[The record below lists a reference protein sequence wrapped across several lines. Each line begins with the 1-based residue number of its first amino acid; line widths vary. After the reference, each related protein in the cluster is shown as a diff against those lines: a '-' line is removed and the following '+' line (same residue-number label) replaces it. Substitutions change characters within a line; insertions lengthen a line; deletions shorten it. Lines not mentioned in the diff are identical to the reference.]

1 MGLLLALS
9 ACAWLTDQQRLI
21 IYRPTTSQAPDLAT
35 LPANTKLYFVD
46 RAPPAAPA
54 RLALWWLAH
63 PDPAAPTLLYLHGT
77 FRALPGNQAKI
88 EALRAA
94 GFSVLAVDYR
104 GWGQSTSIVPSEDS
118 IQQDARRAWA
128 ELVRREPRPAM
139 RVIYGH
145 SMGSG
150 VAATLASHLSSPLD
164 YGALILES
172 AFTSFADIAAEAGF
186 WASLAARF
194 SPERFASIE
203 KIERV
208 NAPVLMLHG
217 VEDRNVP
224 MVLGQ
229 RLFAAANPPKQ
240 WVQFAGAHHSDLQ
253 SIAPASYQAT
263 LTSFRQRYLDKCAVT
278 APVTPAPPQAAAPT
292 QNARRASLAPGRRAR
307 CF

>member
-1 MGLLLALS
+1 MFFRIVCVGLLLGLS

-21 IYRPTTSQAPDLAT
+21 IYRPTASQAPDLST
-35 LPANTKLYFVD
+35 LPAATEIYFTNTGE
-46 RAPPAAPA
+46 PAAPA

-77 FRALPGNQAKI
+77 FRALPGNQAKM

-118 IQQDARRAWA
+118 IQQDAQRAWA
-128 ELVRREPRPAM
+128 ALVRREPRPAM

-150 VAATLASHLSSPLD
+150 VAVTLASQLSSPQD

-172 AFTSFADIAAEAGF
+172 AFTSFADVAAEAGF
-186 WASLAARF
+186 WASLAARL

-203 KIERV
+203 RIGHL
-208 NAPVLMLHG
+208 NAPLLMLHG
-217 VEDRNVP
+217 EEDHTVP

-229 RLFAAANPPKQ
+229 RLFAAAKPPKQ

-253 SIAPASYQAT
+253 SLAPDSYQAA
-263 LTSFRQRYLDKCAVT
+263 LISFRQRYLASSRQQ
-278 APVTPAPPQAAAPT
+278 PP
-292 QNARRASLAPGRRAR
+292 
-307 CF
+307 

>member
-1 MGLLLALS
+1 MRWRRFVFRMVCVGLLLGLS

-21 IYRPTTSQAPDLAT
+21 IYRPTASEAPDLST
-35 LPANTKLYFVD
+35 LPGVTEVYFTDTGDQAV
-46 RAPPAAPA
+46 PE
-54 RLALWWLAH
+54 RLALWWLAQ

-77 FRALPGNQAKI
+77 FRSLLGNQAKI

-104 GWGQSTSIVPSEDS
+104 GWGQSTRIVPSEES
-118 IQQDARRAWA
+118 IQQDARRAWT

-150 VAATLASHLSSPLD
+150 VAVTLASHLSSPQD

-172 AFTSFADIAAEAGF
+172 AFTSFADVAAEAGV
-186 WASLAARF
+186 WASLVARF

-203 KIERV
+203 QIERV
-208 NAPVLMLHG
+208 DAPLLMLHG
-217 VEDRNVP
+217 EEDRTVP

-229 RLFAAANPPKQ
+229 RLFAAAKPPKR
-240 WVQFAGAHHSDLQ
+240 WAQFAGARHSDLH
-253 SIAPASYQAT
+253 SAAPDSYQAAM
-263 LTSFRQRYLDKCAVT
+263 TSFRQHYLESSASQ
-278 APVTPAPPQAAAPT
+278 TP
-292 QNARRASLAPGRRAR
+292 
-307 CF
+307 